1 MTIDRDN
8 VVPFPAS
15 PNTADLPHCMET
27 ERTLLGS
34 LMREG
39 SPVGAVAQILTPD
52 DFFGTE
58 HRTVFQCIVTMA
70 GMGLPVTGYTVSS
83 YIKVPDIGGM
93 PLARYLALLL
103 EQSSGRDVL
112 GYAQIIKDLSARR
125 RLIAIADDLRQRA
138 HTAPVDAS
146 AALLIEAT
154 EEHLLEARVAAPDS
168 HTAGMSAA
176 TATAWMMDR
185 MRGLRDGSIKSSAI
199 PSGIFDLDRVTS
211 GGFQRGQLWLMAGRP
226 GMGKTVVMTTLSRQ
240 AARDNGVLVFQ
251 CEVTRDQQ
259 MARYLADLAY
269 QPRYPLPFGKIMAA
283 VDLTGE
289 EIDRV
294 ERAADRFETLNLQLE
309 CQPGVSLAQIAFAVK
324 AEKKRLAKRGV
335 RLGVVFID
343 YLKFITAGDR
353 YRGNRVL
360 EIGEISGA
368 LKTLAKAED
377 ICVVLLAQ
385 LNRGVEAHGR
395 EDRRPTMADLRDSG
409 ELEQDADVVILL
421 YRDAYYLEKNP
432 KTKHDPE
439 LASRLID
446 KQNALEL
453 ILGKNRA
460 GPPCTLDLWC
470 DVSASAISSNTRG
483 LA

>member
-1 MTIDRDN
+1 MSTDRDN
-8 VVPFPAS
+8 VVRFPVS
-15 PNTADLPHCMET
+15 TGTSDLPHCMET
-27 ERTLLGS
+27 ERTLLGV
-34 LMREG
+34 LLRDNG
-39 SPVGAVAQILTPD
+39 QAGAVTQILDQD

-58 HRTVFQCIVTMA
+58 HRQIFSCIETLA
-70 GMGLPVTGYTVSS
+70 GMGRPVTGATVAS

-93 PLARYLALLL
+93 PLARYLTLLL
-103 EQSSGRDVL
+103 EQSNGRDAL
-112 GYAQIIKDLSARR
+112 GYAQIIKDLSSRR
-125 RLIAIADDLRQRA
+125 QLIAIADDLRQRA
-138 HTAPVDAS
+138 QTSPADAS

-154 EEHLLEARVAAPDS
+154 EEHLLEARISAPDS

-176 TATAWMMDR
+176 TATAWMIDR
-185 MRGLRDGSIKSSAI
+185 MKGLRDGSIKSSAI
-199 PSGIFDLDRVTS
+199 ASGIYELDRATS
-211 GGFQRGQLWLMAGRP
+211 GGFQRGQLWLVAGRP

-259 MARYLADLAY
+259 MARYFADLAY
-269 QPRYPLPFGKIMAA
+269 QPRYPMPFGKIMASI
-283 VDLTGE
+283 DLTNE

-309 CQPGVSLAQIAFAVK
+309 CQPGVTLAQIAFAVK

-343 YLKFITAGDR
+343 YLKFISAGDR

-439 LASRLID
+439 LQGRLID

-483 LA
+483 LS